1 MPAIQNISSIYDCD
15 VRKSLGI
22 SCGESSG
29 TSSSSCLGCRS
40 VFAMGM
46 MRVTPESSKI
56 IGSTSVFVILLMFQ
70 MMFFVS
76 GAFCQDDALPS
87 RERLKQIEIPNTLE
101 PVLRDLDASNWS
113 VRESA
118 SKRLLDPQYSQELLM
133 AIVAQRT
140 LSEEARSR
148 VLGCLIERKTTAP
161 RGALGIRMRQSA
173 RSNPGVLVNSVIPGM
188 PAEGLLKAGDVI
200 YEIGGE
206 GGGAQ
211 GLRVNGLVVVV
222 QRMAPGENIEIKLR
236 RALRD
241 ERGNQLAGRDGRLLY
256 DSVTVE
262 LALGSMKQ
270 FGSSGNLAFSTTV
283 DSVRRRWS
291 EDVIR
296 LFAEPPRRI
305 RVRSL
310 DAQDDASSVAERDIK
325 KHPDI
330 IWMQN
335 AVEDIPHLEPARL
348 RQLWLKMMMRQG
360 RLRVDAEVPSLD
372 PEERAWRKR
381 VYDLYVELMPSQ
393 DG

>member
-1 MPAIQNISSIYDCD
+1 MVD
-15 VRKSLGI
+15 
-22 SCGESSG
+22 
-29 TSSSSCLGCRS
+29 
-40 VFAMGM
+40 
-46 MRVTPESSKI
+46 SSKSV
-56 IGSTSVFVILLMFQ
+56 GSASGFLILILFQ

-76 GAFCQDDALPS
+76 GAVCQDDALPS
-87 RERLKQIEIPNTLE
+87 RERLNRIEIPDALE
-101 PVLRDLDASNWS
+101 PVIRDLDASDWI
-113 VRESA
+113 VRQSA
-118 SKRLLDPQYSQELLM
+118 SKRLLDSRYSQELLM

-148 VLGCLIERKTTAP
+148 VLGCLIERTTSAP
-161 RGALGIRMRQSA
+161 RGALGIRMRQSV

-200 YEIGGE
+200 YEIGGV
-206 GGGAQ
+206 GGTQ

-241 ERGNQLAGRDGRLLY
+241 ERGTHLTGRDGRLLY

-270 FGSSGNLAFSTTV
+270 FGSNGNLAFSTTV
-283 DSVRRRWS
+283 DSVRRRWA
-291 EDVIR
+291 EDLIR

-305 RVRSL
+305 RIRSL
-310 DAQDDASSVAERDIK
+310 DAEDDASSVAERDIE

-330 IWMQN
+330 IWMRTVV
-335 AVEDIPHLEPARL
+335 AEITHLEPARA
-348 RQLWLKMMMRQG
+348 RQLWVKIMMRQG

-372 PEERAWRKR
+372 LEERAWQKR
-381 VYDLYVELMPSQ
+381 VYDLYQELMPSQ